1 MAEALQLGVDVIAT
15 DFGGNTDFCTGQ
27 FSHPVR
33 WRKAPI
39 PRGSYPY
46 ADGHSWA
53 EPDLDHAAE
62 LCREVAVRRLEI
74 STDLKSLNPSRNAL
88 VLNEY
93 RNRFCFAEVG
103 VRYRQRLKALWEDR
117 VEFAESSR
125 KNLQFMG

>member
-15 DFGGNTDFCTGQ
+15 DFGGNTDFCTGPL
-27 FSHPVR
+27 SHPVR

-74 STDLKSLNPSRNAL
+74 CTDLKSLNPSRNAL
-88 VLNEY
+88 VLSEY
-93 RNRFCFAEVG
+93 RNRFYFAEVG
-103 VRYRQRLKALWEDR
+103 CTLL
-117 VEFAESSR
+117 EF
-125 KNLQFMG
+125 G